1 MIPSP
6 ALVRHWLPIAS
17 TYTTLGRTD
26 CNHVDAATAAWRYQ
40 PSHRCGPTKE
50 SNATEV
56 SYQYFLLRKCLLG
69 RGLFEIGPS
78 RCRPPAQLGHQEQA
92 WAGDCWLTG
101 DRWLLSLPYFTA
113 ELAQRG
119 TSAAAISGPG
129 SSLGSDPHRS
139 IANCPVSRELTTP
152 TLFGLGGSFPLVA
165 LAWPFTC
172 PPTRSIHQ
180 PWTEGPLASKLKLS
194 ARECRLLLVFHLQKD
209 LVAEELFVTCKF

>member
-1 MIPSP
+1 MIPPPP
-6 ALVRHWLPIAS
+6 ALVHRWLPTAS

-40 PSHRCGPTKE
+40 PSHRCGPTQE

-56 SYQYFLLRKCLLG
+56 SYQHFLLRKCLLG

-78 RCRPPAQLGHQEQA
+78 RCLPPAQLAHLKQA

-152 TLFGLGGSFPLVA
+152 TLLKVPCLALKVPFPWWHWRDLSHV
-165 LAWPFTC
+165 LQQEVFISGRKDHSLPNLSSR
-172 PPTRSIHQ
+172 P
-180 PWTEGPLASKLKLS
+180 ASS
-194 ARECRLLLVFHLQKD
+194 D
-209 LVAEELFVTCKF
+209 S